1 MQPAHEA
8 QPCQARLPTLVLS
21 VVVSAQ
27 NGPEVNPAGGQSTGN
42 FENPGLTGGLRGR
55 KRDATEGGTRE
66 IGLIEY
72 PPAVKANRVEKQ
84 FPVITMD
91 VMATV
96 LDVLGMDS
104 FEGRPLDGM
113 SLLPILRGAWHNRS
127 VLLLCAQA
135 LLATDCSDEASGVDW
150 GHGLAL
156 STLSVAT
163 VLTLWLMGRGD
174 HGASDR
180 ARRWHPRLVPLRR
193 HQPSVRQGRPELPQ
207 PLPLPGQQ
215 HLRHAR

>member
-1 MQPAHEA
+1 M
-8 QPCQARLPTLVLS
+8 LS
-21 VVVSAQ
+21 VVVSQ

-113 SLLPILRGAWHNRS
+113 SLLPILRGAWHNDN
-127 VLLLCAQA
+127 VLVLFA
-135 LLATDCSDEASGVDW
+135 
-150 GHGLAL
+150 HRL
-156 STLSVAT
+156 S
-163 VLTLWLMGRGD
+163 
-174 HGASDR
+174 
-180 ARRWHPRLVPLRR
+180 
-193 HQPSVRQGRPELPQ
+193 
-207 PLPLPGQQ
+207 
-215 HLRHAR
+215 

>member
-1 MQPAHEA
+1 M
-8 QPCQARLPTLVLS
+8 CGGV
-21 VVVSAQ
+21 Q

-72 PPAVKANRVEKQ
+72 PPAVKANRVETQ

-96 LDVLGMDS
+96 LDVLGMGS

-113 SLLPILRGAWHNRS
+113 SLLPILRGAWHNQH
-127 VLLLCAQA
+127 VLVLFA
-135 LLATDCSDEASGVDW
+135 
-150 GHGLAL
+150 HRL
-156 STLSVAT
+156 S
-163 VLTLWLMGRGD
+163 
-174 HGASDR
+174 
-180 ARRWHPRLVPLRR
+180 
-193 HQPSVRQGRPELPQ
+193 
-207 PLPLPGQQ
+207 
-215 HLRHAR
+215 